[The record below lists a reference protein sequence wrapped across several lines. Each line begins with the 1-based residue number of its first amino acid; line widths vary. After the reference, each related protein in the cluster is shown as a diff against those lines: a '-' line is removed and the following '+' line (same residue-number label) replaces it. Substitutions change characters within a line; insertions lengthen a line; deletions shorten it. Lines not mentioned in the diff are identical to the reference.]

1 MNNALN
7 PSLRFLDASQ
17 LLSAASSLDAIHART
32 IKVIERLQRD
42 VEARK
47 TAAASRWKG
56 AAGVVS
62 ESDRRRLERNEVHAA
77 ILEIKRAADKELDAL
92 LKEAGAAHSAA
103 ISQREFYD
111 SPVKT
116 LNRLTLGDARR
127 GEYLRQLEHV
137 GPAELAHLGQFAVS
151 TGNVALAAAIVS
163 RLDAMPSG
171 TRPFNGVQLAQAM
184 GIDEHRKGSEAIKI
198 ADARL
203 QAIVL
208 AIRAWRSG
216 TSNPFDTVQLA
227 LRERTLDA
235 GLLEALEADNGD
247 AR

>member
-32 IKVIERLQRD
+32 IKTIERLQRD
-42 VEARK
+42 VDARK

-56 AAGVVS
+56 TAGVVS
-62 ESDRRRLERNEVHAA
+62 ESDRRRLEEGEVRAA
-77 ILEIKRAADKELDAL
+77 IIEIKRAAEKELDAI
-92 LKEAGAAHSAA
+92 LKEAGAAHVAA
-103 ISQREFYD
+103 VSQRPFYD

-116 LNRLTLGDARR
+116 LNRVTLGDARR

-151 TGNVALAAAIVS
+151 TANLALAAAVVS
-163 RLDAMPSG
+163 RLDSMPAGS
-171 TRPFNGVQLAQAM
+171 RPFSAVQLAQAL
-184 GIDEHRKGSEAIKI
+184 GIEEHTKGSEAIKI

-203 QAIVL
+203 QAILV
-208 AIRAWRSG
+208 AIRAWKAGS
-216 TSNPFDTVQLA
+216 SNPLDAVHLA

-235 GLLEALEADNGD
+235 GLLEAMEADDD